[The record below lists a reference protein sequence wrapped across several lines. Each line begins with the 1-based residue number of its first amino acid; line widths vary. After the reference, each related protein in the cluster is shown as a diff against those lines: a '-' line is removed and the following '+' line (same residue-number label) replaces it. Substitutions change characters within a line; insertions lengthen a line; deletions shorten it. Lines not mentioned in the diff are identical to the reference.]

1 MTLLAKVRF
10 SSPLP
15 QLDKEFDYLVPAH
28 LLDIVSFGQLVE
40 VQFGKGGKTKTGLIC
55 DLVDDD
61 SPRENLLSIQSLV
74 TKVSQVSHNQLE
86 LCNAVALRQAGTVGE
101 LLSIAVPK
109 RFTRVEAKYE
119 TAGVVAQDLKTAALG
134 TLASFLKHESR
145 VYFVPELL
153 SGGSIP
159 HWALEFADSCKAELQ
174 RGKSSLVVLPDFAEL
189 EKFERA
195 LQSMQLMDRSFR
207 HSSSDSGSQRYL
219 SHLRSLSEVGI
230 NYGLRG
236 AAFAPAVELGLILLW
251 DDGDDSH
258 TEQSAPYWTSR
269 EVLLQRSEIET
280 TRLVLGSHSPSSEV
294 IRLVEIEYLTPLVS
308 KRVTPKVFIT
318 ELLDRLDADTHV
330 RINNSL
336 KAGMPALMQIS
347 NSGWA
352 SALVCIGCKEKRV
365 CPSCF
370 SSVWVDPTGN
380 FRCRSCKTA
389 MDLGAC
395 VCGKTSVRPT
405 RLGASAISKQ
415 MEKAFPGFTVVHSNG
430 ETRLTHIESGPL
442 LVIATPGAEPEVDG
456 GYDCVV
462 IADASYM
469 AGSPRLRAVEQSLGK
484 WANAISLASKGAE
497 ITLVGLKGSLAEQM
511 RELNFHAAIKEDYA
525 ERFEIGLPPARR
537 LASITS
543 SNQSDHSRLVETL
556 SKSLDH
562 TKTRVLQIDT
572 PSIYAVD
579 YQYSYGLELAE
590 ILKETT
596 VELTRTSR
604 SKRPG
609 ERVYR
614 VNMDDSKVI

>member
-1 MTLLAKVRF
+1 MTLVAKVRF

-28 LLDIVSFGQLVE
+28 LQEIVSFGHLVE
-40 VQFGKGGKTKTGLIC
+40 VQFGKGGKSKTGLIC
-55 DLVDDD
+55 DLVEDD
-61 SPRENLLSIQSLV
+61 SPRENLLPIQSLV
-74 TKVSQVSHNQLE
+74 TAVSQISHNQLE
-86 LCNAVALRQAGTVGE
+86 LCKAVALRQAGTVGE
-101 LLSIAVPK
+101 LISIAVPK

-119 TAGVVAQDLKTAALG
+119 PASVAAPQLKTTAHGA
-134 TLASFLKHESR
+134 LASFLKSEAK

-153 SGGSIP
+153 SESTTP
-159 HWALEFADSCKAELQ
+159 NWALEFADACKAELDV
-174 RGKSSLVVLPDFAEL
+174 GKSCLVVLPDFAEL

-195 LQSMQLMDRSFR
+195 LGSMQLTDKSFR

-219 SHLRSLSEVGI
+219 NHLRSLSEIGI

-236 AAFAPAVELGLILLW
+236 AAFAPAVDLGLILLW

-269 EVLLQRSEIET
+269 EVLLQRSELED
-280 TRLVLGSHSPSSEV
+280 TRLVLASHSPSSEV
-294 IRLVEIEYLTPLVS
+294 IRLVEIDYLKPLIS
-308 KRVTPKVFIT
+308 QRVLPKVLIT
-318 ELLDRLDADTHV
+318 ELVDRLDADTHL
-330 RINNSL
+330 RISNSL
-336 KAGMPALMQIS
+336 KAGKPALMQIS
-347 NSGWA
+347 NAGWA
-352 SALVCIGCKEKRV
+352 SALVCVGCKEIRI
-365 CPSCF
+365 CPTCS
-370 SSVWVDPTGN
+370 SSVWVDPTGK

-395 VCGKTSVRPT
+395 VCGKTNVRPT

-415 MEKAFPGFTVVHSNG
+415 MEKAFPAFTVVHSNG
-430 ETRLTHIESGPL
+430 ESRLTHIESGPL
-442 LVIATPGAEPEVDG
+442 LVIATPGAEPEVEG

-462 IADASYM
+462 IADATYM

-484 WANAISLASKGAE
+484 WANAISLASNSAE

-511 RELNFHAAIKEDYA
+511 RELNFHAAVKEDYS

-543 SNQSDHSRLVETL
+543 SNQSDHLRLVELL
-556 SKSLDH
+556 SKSLDS
-562 TKTRVLQIDT
+562 TRSRVLQIDT
-572 PSIYAVD
+572 PSVYAID
-579 YQYSYGLELAE
+579 YQYSYGLELAQL
-590 ILKETT
+590 LKETT
-596 VELTRTSR
+596 GELTRTSK

>member
-1 MTLLAKVRF
+1 MTLVAKVRF

-28 LLDIVSFGQLVE
+28 LQEIVSFGHLVE
-40 VQFGKGGKTKTGLIC
+40 VQFGKGGKSKTGLIC
-55 DLVDDD
+55 DLVEDD
-61 SPRENLLSIQSLV
+61 SPRENLLPIQSLV
-74 TKVSQVSHNQLE
+74 TAVSQISHNQLE
-86 LCNAVALRQAGTVGE
+86 LCKAVALRQAGTVGE
-101 LLSIAVPK
+101 LISIAVPK
-109 RFTRVEAKYE
+109 RFIRAEDKYDP
-119 TAGVVAQDLKTAALG
+119 ASAASPQLKTTAHGALPG
-134 TLASFLKHESR
+134 FLKSAAK

-153 SGGSIP
+153 SESTTP
-159 HWALEFADSCKAELQ
+159 NWALEFADACKAELDL
-174 RGKSSLVVLPDFAEL
+174 GKSCLVVLPDFAEL

-195 LQSMQLMDRSFR
+195 LGSMHLMDKSFR

-219 SHLRSLSEVGI
+219 NHLRSLSEIGI

-236 AAFAPAVELGLILLW
+236 AAFAPAVDLGLILLW

-269 EVLLQRSEIET
+269 EVLLQRSELED
-280 TRLVLGSHSPSSEV
+280 TRLVLASHSPSSEV
-294 IRLVEIEYLTPLVS
+294 IRLVEIDYLKPLIS
-308 KRVTPKVFIT
+308 QRVLPKVLIT
-318 ELLDRLDADTHV
+318 ELVDRLDADTHV
-330 RINNSL
+330 RISNSL
-336 KAGMPALMQIS
+336 KAGKPALMQIS
-347 NSGWA
+347 NAGWA
-352 SALVCIGCKEKRV
+352 SALVCVGCKEIRI
-365 CPSCF
+365 CPSCS
-370 SSVWVDPTGN
+370 SSVWVDPTGK

-395 VCGKTSVRPT
+395 VCGKTNVKPT

-415 MEKAFPGFTVVHSNG
+415 MEKAFPAFTVVHSNG
-430 ETRLTHIESGPL
+430 ESRLTHIESGPL
-442 LVIATPGAEPEVDG
+442 LVIATPGAEPEVEG

-462 IADASYM
+462 IADATYM

-484 WANAISLASKGAE
+484 WANAISLASNSAE

-511 RELNFHAAIKEDYA
+511 RELNFHAAVKEDYS

-543 SNQSDHSRLVETL
+543 SNQSDHLRLVELL
-556 SKSLDH
+556 SKSLDS
-562 TKTRVLQIDT
+562 TRSRVLQIDT
-572 PSIYAVD
+572 PSVYAID
-579 YQYSYGLELAE
+579 YQYSYGLELAQL
-590 ILKETT
+590 LKETT
-596 VELTRTSR
+596 GELTRTSK